1 MKPRYILCW
10 LACALLA
17 LCCACGVPGA
27 PQPPSLKL
35 PRPARDLR
43 AERKGDKVTL
53 TWTASRVTTDQVGI
67 KQLGVTRVCRS
78 LGTEPAATC
87 SPVGEIP
94 GAQAAPGK
102 PASFVDTLP
111 AELQQQNPEGF
122 VTYAVESENGEGR
135 SAGLSNSVT
144 IPAAPTLPPPD
155 RLFPRV
161 TAEGPVIGWVMP
173 LDKTGS
179 ALVASEG
186 ERAREAI
193 SFRYR
198 LYRRDKDK
206 PNAPPVSVPA
216 ENAFV
221 VPELPQP
228 NFNIRDS
235 GTEWEKTYVYWATV
249 VTTVK
254 AGGQAAEVEGMDS
267 PAVEVFTHDTFP
279 PAVPAGLE
287 AVYTPVPQQ
296 AGFIDLTWAPDTEAD
311 LAGYNVYRH
320 EEGAAPVK
328 ISSEPVK
335 TPAFRDRSV
344 VTGHKYFYSVSAVD
358 LRGNESEK
366 SSEASEAVPQ

>member
-1 MKPRYILCW
+1 MKPRAILS
-10 LACALLA
+10 LLPCATLA

-35 PRPARDLR
+35 PRPVRDLR

-53 TWTASRVTTDQVGI
+53 TWTAPRVTTDQVGI
-67 KQLGVTRVCRS
+67 KRSGVTRICRS
-78 LGTEPAATC
+78 LGTEPASAC
-87 SPVGEIP
+87 AAVAELP
-94 GAQAAPGK
+94 GAE
-102 PASFVDTLP
+102 PAMPATFVDTLP
-111 AELQQQNPEGF
+111 AELQRQNPEGF

-144 IPAAPTLPPPD
+144 VPAAPTLPPPD
-155 RLFPRV
+155 KIIPRV
-161 TAEGPVIGWVMP
+161 TAEGPVLGWTVP
-173 LDKTGS
+173 TDQTGALLLLPES
-179 ALVASEG
+179 ARTKAGLSY
-186 ERAREAI
+186 
-193 SFRYR
+193 SYR
-198 LYRRDKDK
+198 LYRREKDK
-206 PNAPPVSVPA
+206 PNAAPARVPVES
-216 ENAFV
+216 AFAT
-221 VPELPQP
+221 PDLAQP
-228 NFNIRDS
+228 NFNVRDT

-254 AGGQAAEVEGMDS
+254 SGSQTAEVEGDDS
-267 PAVEVFTHDTFP
+267 PAVEVFAHDIFP

-311 LAGYNVYRH
+311 LAGYNIYRH

-328 ISSEPVK
+328 ISGELVK

-344 VTGHKYFYSVSAVD
+344 VTGHRYFYSVSAVD

-366 SSEASEAVPQ
+366 SGEASEAVPQ